1 MRMSNRLKLEI
12 LVLALLA
19 GTVMGAKLPGW
30 ARSNGDYRFFDPL
43 VDVRQRIVRYY
54 VTEPDEQAMLE
65 GAIDG
70 MIDTLDDPYST
81 YFTARQLESFEKQTR
96 GTFSGIGAEI
106 EVRDGVLTIVSPL
119 EDSPAF
125 NAGIMAGD
133 IILQINHEPVPEDIT
148 ATEAVERITGPE
160 GTKVHL
166 KIKHLSGD
174 IVDLSITRQR
184 IEIQTVKGYQRDAEG
199 HWDFMLDPQQKIGY
213 VRMTQFS
220 GPTYEKLVEALNDL
234 TDRDMAGL
242 ILDLRYN
249 PGGLLESAVQVAN
262 LFLEDGQIVSTR
274 GRATQPR
281 SFDAKRSGTLAQFPM
296 IVLVN
301 EGSASASEIVSGALK
316 DNQRAIV
323 LGTRTVGKG
332 SVQQLMPLEGDEA
345 GGVKLTTS
353 HYYLPSGRNIHRREE
368 AETWGVDPN
377 EGYYVPMDV
386 DRRIEMMKLRREGE
400 IIRPDNGDPADHTMP
415 TSPKAIREKL
425 KDDQLAAAVEAM
437 LGRLKD
443 GRFKPTGQS
452 NATLLAHLSERETL
466 IRQQQVLQERL
477 AKVDEELERLAG
489 LIIEKGGDPE
499 QLVDPDEA
507 PDIDATDQAAADEP
521 GEPDETE
528 EAGPA
533 EQVAP

>member
-1 MRMSNRLKLEI
+1 MRMSNRLKVEL

-19 GTVMGAKLPGW
+19 GAVMGAKLPGW
-30 ARSNGDYRFFDPL
+30 ARSNSDYRFFDPL

-54 VTEPDEQAMLE
+54 VTEPDENAMLE

-81 YFTARQLESFEKQTR
+81 YFTAKQLESFEKQTR

-106 EVRDGVLTIVSPL
+106 EVREGVLTIVSPL

-133 IILQINHEPVPEDIT
+133 IILQINHEPVEEDIT

-166 KIKHLSGD
+166 KIKHLGGR
-174 IVDLSITRQR
+174 IVDVSITRQR
-184 IEIQTVKGYQRDAEG
+184 IEIQTVKGYQRDADG

-220 GPTYEKLVEALNDL
+220 GPTYEKLVEALDDL
-234 TDRDMAGL
+234 TEREMAGL

-249 PGGLLESAVQVAN
+249 PGGLLESAVQVAD
-262 LFLEDGQIVSTR
+262 LFLKEGQIVSTR
-274 GRATQPR
+274 GRATEPR
-281 SFDAKRSGTLAQFPM
+281 SFQAKRSGTLEAFPM

-332 SVQQLMPLEGDEA
+332 SVQQLMPLEGEQA

-368 AETWGVDPN
+368 ADTWGVDPT

-386 DRRIEMMKLRREGE
+386 DRRIEMMQIRREGE
-400 IIRPDNGDPADHTMP
+400 ILRPDNGDEADHTMP
-415 TSPKAIREKL
+415 TSPEAIRQKL
-425 KDDQLAAAVEAM
+425 KDDQLAAAVQAM

-443 GRFKPTGQS
+443 GQFIPTGQS

-466 IRQQQVLQERL
+466 IRQQQVLEERL
-477 AKVDEELERLAG
+477 AKVRDELDRLAG
-489 LIIEKGGDPE
+489 LIVEKGGDPE
-499 QLVDPDEA
+499 QLVDPDESTEVDQSA
-507 PDIDATDQAAADEP
+507 EPDEAAADS
-521 GEPDETE
+521 PDTE
-528 EAGPA
+528 PA
-533 EQVAP
+533 EQAAP